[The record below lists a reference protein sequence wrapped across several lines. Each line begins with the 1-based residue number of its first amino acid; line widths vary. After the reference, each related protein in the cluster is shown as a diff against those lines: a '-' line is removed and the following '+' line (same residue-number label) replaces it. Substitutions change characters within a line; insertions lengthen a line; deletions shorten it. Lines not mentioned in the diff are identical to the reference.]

1 MIKNKST
8 AGFTIVEVLI
18 VVAIVGV
25 LAMIGYPSYQESV
38 RKSQRKMANAALI
51 EAAGRQEQYFV
62 NNKQYASDLTNLG
75 FPANGYYISKDGE
88 ETAAS
93 EAGSI
98 YLVSISASTAT
109 TFTLQAVPQ
118 SGQTADTCGTLTY
131 TNTGARTPT
140 TAGCW

>member
-1 MIKNKST
+1 MLIKTSNR
-8 AGFTIVEVLI
+8 GFTIVEVLI

-62 NNKQYASDLTNLG
+62 NNKQYASDLTSLG
-75 FPANGYYISKDGE
+75 YPANGFYLNKDGE
-88 ETAAS
+88 DSAAS
-93 EAGSI
+93 VSGSI
-98 YLVSISASTAT
+98 YLVRISASTAS

-118 SGQTADTCGTLTY
+118 SGQAADTCGTLTY
-131 TNTGARTPT
+131 TNTGSRTPT
-140 TAGCW
+140 TDGCW